1 MDNETNISFASPYH
15 QLIRKTTFSSS
26 KRYHKFINWVS
37 GEFDLYLQDE
47 SNGLH
52 VFFPEGK
59 FHIKSDTENDTPVI
73 AEIHLKSKVLQKG
86 IDMIDEIMSVYNL
99 LAKNS

>member
-1 MDNETNISFASPYH
+1 MDNKTNISYTSPYH
-15 QLIRKTTFSSS
+15 ELIRKTTFSSS
-26 KRYHKFINWVS
+26 KRYDKFLNWVS

-52 VFFPEGK
+52 VFFPEGT
-59 FHIKSDTENDTPVI
+59 FHIKNGDEKGNTVT

-99 LAKNS
+99 LAKI

>member
-1 MDNETNISFASPYH
+1 MKTKPCHILNKKASFSSINKYH
-15 QLIRKTTFSSS
+15 Q
-26 KRYHKFINWVS
+26 FINWVS

-59 FHIKSDTENDTPVI
+59 FHINTIETKENTV
-73 AEIHLKSKVLQKG
+73 AEINLESRFLEKG
-86 IDMIDEIMSVYNL
+86 EIIFDKIMAVYNL
-99 LAKNS
+99 LLKN

>member
-1 MDNETNISFASPYH
+1 MDSETNISYTNPYH
-15 QLIRKTTFSSS
+15 ELIRKTTFSSS
-26 KRYHKFINWVS
+26 KRYEKFLNWVS

-59 FHIKSDTENDTPVI
+59 FHIKTDTQSEKPVI

-86 IDMIDEIMSVYNL
+86 IDMIEEIMSVYNL